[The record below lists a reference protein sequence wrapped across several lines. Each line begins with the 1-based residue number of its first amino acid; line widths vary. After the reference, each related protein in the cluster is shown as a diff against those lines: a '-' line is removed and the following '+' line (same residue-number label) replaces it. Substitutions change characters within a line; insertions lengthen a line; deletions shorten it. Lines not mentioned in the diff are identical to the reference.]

1 MPERE
6 AVIAAFLADHGWGG
20 AERRA
25 ISGDASFRRYER
37 LAEGQRRAI
46 LMDAPPETED
56 VRPFLRIAGH
66 LLGLGYS
73 APGISA
79 ADEAAG
85 LLILEDLGEGIYTRL
100 LGREDKVS
108 EAELYDAAVD
118 LLVDLHRQ
126 PVPSEAPPYDR
137 ARLVAEANLLVDWYI
152 PRQRGEPPDPDLRA
166 SYEAAWD
173 RLLPGLGKSPEAL
186 VLRDYHADNLLWLP
200 KRRGLARVGLLDFQD
215 AVVGSIA
222 YDLVSL
228 LEDARRDLRPETVT
242 RSLARYLAARPE
254 IEAEG
259 FATAYALLGAQR
271 NAKIIGIFT
280 RLCVRDQK
288 PDYLD
293 YLPRVWR
300 HLEHDLAHPALA
312 PIKKW
317 IDREIPPERRERA
330 P

>member
-6 AVIAAFLADHGWGG
+6 AVIAAFLAAHGWGG
-20 AERRA
+20 AKRRA

-37 LAEGQRRAI
+37 LAEGRRRAI
-46 LMDAPPETED
+46 LMDAPPEKED

-66 LLGLGYS
+66 LLRLGYS

-79 ADEAAG
+79 ADEATG

-100 LGREDKVS
+100 LAREDKAH

-126 PVPSEAPPYDR
+126 PVPPEAPPYDR
-137 ARLVAEANLLVDWYI
+137 ARLMEEANLLVDWYI

-173 RLLPGLGKSPEAL
+173 RLLPGLGNIPEAL

-242 RSLARYLAARPE
+242 CSLARYLAARPE
-254 IEAEG
+254 IDAEG
-259 FATAYALLGAQR
+259 FTAAYALLGAQR

-288 PDYLD
+288 PGYLD

-312 PIKKW
+312 PIKEW